1 MKEYLISILFFIIG
15 AFFFGCNFIFYYW
28 LHGDFERYLW
38 IINQPWPLSHLG
50 GSSVQLLI
58 YIAFTFTGLILLA
71 TGIYIQNLINKK

>member
-1 MKEYLISILFFIIG
+1 MQKYLISNLFFLL
-15 AFFFGCNFIFYYW
+15 ALFFFSGNFIFYYW

-58 YIAFTFTGLILLA
+58 YIAFTFTALILLA
-71 TGIYIQNLINKK
+71 TGIYIQHLINKK